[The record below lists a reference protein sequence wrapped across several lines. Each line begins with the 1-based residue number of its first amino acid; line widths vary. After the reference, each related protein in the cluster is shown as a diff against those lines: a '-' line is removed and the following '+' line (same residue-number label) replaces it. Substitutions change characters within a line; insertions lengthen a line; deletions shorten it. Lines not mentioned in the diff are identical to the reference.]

1 MSPTLDNNEFP
12 DSGDELLNSS
22 ENTREFTNKGQQIVD
37 EAAREAQD
45 LIRQA
50 MQLSS
55 QAKRDIEARLLAASR
70 SVEDE
75 TRRSIDQIFVQ
86 HSQIVSRI
94 SDELIAE
101 SKRQMEDMKQH
112 LEETATASLEATS
125 KELLKK
131 SRQVDVSLE
140 EYANLEKKRIASEL
154 QKRVP
159 EILNEL
165 LGKSISIEEHEQ
177 LIEDRL
183 DEAIKDLTG

>member
-1 MSPTLDNNEFP
+1 M
-12 DSGDELLNSS
+12 
-22 ENTREFTNKGQQIVD
+22 D
-37 EAAREAQD
+37 EAEREDKD